1 MKTYTKPTIEITSF
15 RAEEDIA
22 AASIYDYSD
31 TGSVPVTMFGIQQSS
46 WNSGTLGSGLP
57 VA

>member
-1 MKTYTKPTIEITSF
+1 MKKYIKPTIEITAF